1 MPITHDAV
9 IPELDPVEVENRI
22 HDEMRA
28 AFARWEQA
36 SADQK
41 TEASTHLDQTV
52 RQLYDFV
59 VRGKEPRR
67 AMATGGSRPC
77 RID

>member
-1 MPITHDAV
+1 MPIAYDAA

-22 HDEMRA
+22 HEEMRE

-41 TEASTHLDQTV
+41 TEASTQLDQAV
-52 RQLYDFV
+52 GQLYDFV
-59 VRGKEPRR
+59 VRGKAPRR
-67 AMATGGSRPC
+67 AMATGC

>member
-1 MPITHDAV
+1 MPITCDAV

-22 HDEMRA
+22 HEELRA
-28 AFARWEQA
+28 AFAQWEQA

-41 TEASTHLDQTV
+41 TEASTHLDQAV

-59 VRGKEPRR
+59 VRGKAPRR
-67 AMATGGSRPC
+67 ARAGAAGGSRL
-77 RID
+77 